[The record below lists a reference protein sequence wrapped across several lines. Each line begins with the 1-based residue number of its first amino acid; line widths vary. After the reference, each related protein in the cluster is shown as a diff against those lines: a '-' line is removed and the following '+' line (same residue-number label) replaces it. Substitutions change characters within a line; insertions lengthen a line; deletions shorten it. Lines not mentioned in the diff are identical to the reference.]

1 MPVWRD
7 AVSYEFM
14 NKSGGMLTPIST
26 LLYQHGSRG
35 KNTSNHSTSSANGV
49 SGTGISRHRGL
60 GSIHCG
66 LVGRGRGRKG
76 GDMGGWAIISAAS

>member
-14 NKSGGMLTPIST
+14 NRGGGMLTFIST

-35 KNTSNHSTSSANGV
+35 KNTSNHGTSSANGV

-60 GSIHCG
+60 GSVHW
-66 LVGRGRGRKG
+66 LVGRGGGRKG
-76 GDMGGWAIISAAS
+76 GDMGGRAIISAAS